1 MEDLLLRIQWRGNG
15 SMWFF
20 LIKAITGSII
30 GNATATWFKD
40 TKLGVWFYKKIDSL
54 YNWAAKRY
62 NVKILTEEEKHMAK
76 FPTLKKKLE
85 DIETRLKKLEK

>member
-1 MEDLLLRIQWRGNG
+1 
-15 SMWFF
+15 MWFF

-85 DIETRLKKLEK
+85 DIETRLKKLEKKVSM

>member
-1 MEDLLLRIQWRGNG
+1 
-15 SMWFF
+15 MWFF

>member
-1 MEDLLLRIQWRGNG
+1 
-15 SMWFF
+15 MWFF

-76 FPTLKKKLE
+76 FPTLKKRLE
-85 DIETRLKKLEK
+85 EMETRLKKLEK